1 MQHHGLSSQIIY
13 IPGCWFSPPVLII
26 PEGSSGL
33 LTCTAV
39 SRPNNIEAVDFI
51 QSRSRTDIL
60 RHIHQV
66 GNYSI
71 WLDFVQEE
79 YHSSF
84 YLNITW
90 TSDPLIRRELDMIQC
105 VVIYATSSVCITARV
120 MIIFQ
125 DQNAGIYAI
134 KAIVYG

>member
-1 MQHHGLSSQIIY
+1 M
-13 IPGCWFSPPVLII
+13 LII

-39 SRPNNIEAVDFI
+39 SRPTNIEAVDFI
-51 QSRSRTDIL
+51 QSQSRTDIL

-84 YLNITW
+84 NLNITW

-105 VVIYATSSVCITARV
+105 EVIYATSSVRITARV

-125 DQNAGIYAI
+125 DQNAGML
-134 KAIVYG
+134 